1 MKKPLALFLIIN
13 LFLTNLYAQSSL
25 SSVIYDS
32 INNIVYSGDTIQLN
46 CANPSIVLSP
56 KIFAPGSTN
65 SYIVDS
71 IPYYPPCPYTIS
83 PNAIDYTIPQDDM
96 WGILMNFNFGLPSSV
111 PLFNFSFYG
120 QNDLQFYV
128 IGSNGILSFDQSVAS
143 GNDYLTNYESRNFCE
158 WHLPDTPIPNAS
170 LYKNCIFSPYHDTYF
185 NEDSIGKL
193 YFQVIGEYPFR
204 QFVLSFVNVSMY
216 ACNEMRA
223 CHMIVLYETT
233 NVIEFYMQSK
243 PLCDRWNEG
252 KAILGIQNADGTQA
266 TVVSNYNLPNQWT
279 ATNEAWRI
287 RPNSQLSN
295 SSKWYKRSLSS
306 NNRTEVSSTNG
317 SILAFT
323 DSIEGGQY
331 YILETSFYAL
341 NGDTIT
347 ISDSCLVLP
356 QTALANSHYG
366 TTIDAII
373 CSGDTYYLNGFNENS
388 TGIYSRLVQTSNGC
402 DSTVTLNLLVDT
414 IQTPTNLT
422 INSDTNYLQL
432 EWEGNGERYIIYRNE
447 DSIGITTQKIYIDR
461 NLVQGINY
469 CYKIRAINTT
479 CESELSNIE
488 CAMLLNLNSEI
499 DSKISISL
507 YPNPTEKETK
517 LEIEGLTE
525 DADVF
530 VLDLNGRILNTY
542 KYSLDQKQLII
553 DVSGFAKGVYS
564 IKVNSSNFNTVK
576 KIVVN

>member
-71 IPYYPPCPYTIS
+71 IPYNPPCPYTIS
-83 PNAIDYTIPQDDM
+83 PNAIDYTISQDDM

>member
-1 MKKPLALFLIIN
+1 MALPL
-13 LFLTNLYAQSSL
+13 S
-25 SSVIYDS
+25 
-32 INNIVYSGDTIQLN
+32 
-46 CANPSIVLSP
+46 
-56 KIFAPGSTN
+56 
-65 SYIVDS
+65 
-71 IPYYPPCPYTIS
+71 
-83 PNAIDYTIPQDDM
+83 
-96 WGILMNFNFGLPSSV
+96 
-111 PLFNFSFYG
+111 
-120 QNDLQFYV
+120 
-128 IGSNGILSFDQSVAS
+128 
-143 GNDYLTNYESRNFCE
+143 
-158 WHLPDTPIPNAS
+158 
-170 LYKNCIFSPYHDTYF
+170 
-185 NEDSIGKL
+185 
-193 YFQVIGEYPFR
+193 
-204 QFVLSFVNVSMY
+204 NVS
-216 ACNEMRA
+216 
-223 CHMIVLYETT
+223 
-233 NVIEFYMQSK
+233 
-243 PLCDRWNEG
+243 
-252 KAILGIQNADGTQA
+252 
-266 TVVSNYNLPNQWT
+266 T
-279 ATNEAWRI
+279 AAWRI

-542 KYSLDQKQLII
+542 KYSLDQKL
-553 DVSGFAKGVYS
+553 YS
-564 IKVNSSNFNTVK
+564 ISYQRNCRVYQMFYYTNQFHL
-576 KIVVN
+576 

>member
-71 IPYYPPCPYTIS
+71 IPYNPPCPYTIS

-143 GNDYLTNYESRNFCE
+143 GDDYLTNYESRNFCE

>member
-71 IPYYPPCPYTIS
+71 IPYNPPCPYTIS

-243 PLCDRWNEG
+243 LLCDRWNEG

-266 TVVSNYNLPNQWT
+266 TVVSNYNFPNQWT

-331 YILETSFYAL
+331 YILETSFYAS

-564 IKVNSSNFNTVK
+564 IKVNSSNFNTLK

>member
-71 IPYYPPCPYTIS
+71 IPYNPPCPYTIS

-402 DSTVTLNLLVDT
+402 YSTVTLNLLVDT

>member
-71 IPYYPPCPYTIS
+71 IPYNPPCPYTIS

>member
-71 IPYYPPCPYTIS
+71 IPYNPPCPYTIS

-317 SILAFT
+317 CILAFT

-331 YILETSFYAL
+331 YILETSFYAS

-530 VLDLNGRILNTY
+530 VLDLNGRILNPY

>member
-71 IPYYPPCPYTIS
+71 IPYNPPCPYAIS

>member
-71 IPYYPPCPYTIS
+71 IPYNPPCPYTIS

-388 TGIYSRLVQTSNGC
+388 IGIYSRLVQTSNGC

>member
-1 MKKPLALFLIIN
+1 MKKTLALFLIIN

-71 IPYYPPCPYTIS
+71 IPYNPPCPYTIS

-373 CSGDTYYLNGFNENS
+373 CSGDTYYLNGFNEIS

>member
-71 IPYYPPCPYTIS
+71 IPYNPPCPYTIS

-279 ATNEAWRI
+279 ATNETWRI

-331 YILETSFYAL
+331 YILETSFYAS

>member
-71 IPYYPPCPYTIS
+71 IPYNPPCPYTIS

-96 WGILMNFNFGLPSSV
+96 WGILMNFKFGLPSSV

-388 TGIYSRLVQTSNGC
+388 IGIYSRLVQTSNGC

-432 EWEGNGERYIIYRNE
+432 EWEGNGESYIIYRNE
-447 DSIGITTQKIYIDR
+447 DYIGSTTQRIYIDT
-461 NLVQGINY
+461 NVVQGINY

-517 LEIEGLTE
+517 LEIECLTE

-553 DVSGFAKGVYS
+553 DVSGFTKGVYS

>member
-71 IPYYPPCPYTIS
+71 IPYNPPCPYTIS

-331 YILETSFYAL
+331 YILETSFYAS

>member
-65 SYIVDS
+65 SFIVDS
-71 IPYYPPCPYTIS
+71 IPYNPPCPYTIS

-530 VLDLNGRILNTY
+530 VFDLNGRILNTY